1 MEYHELSVTEAA
13 QQIRSGKISPVELVD
28 ALLLRIEQLDPKFH
42 AWISLDREAV
52 RDEAKRSLKLLEDG
66 SQTGTLHG
74 VPIGL
79 KDIFYTAGTKT
90 TACSSRY
97 ADFVPTYDA
106 TCVSR
111 LKDAGAIMMGKLV
124 TTPYAASDPS
134 PTLNPWDTDRTPG
147 GSSSGSAVAV
157 STGMCPAALGSQ
169 TVGST
174 LRPAA
179 YNGIVGLKP
188 TFGRISLHG
197 VIPLGWTLDT
207 VGILTRTVSDAEL
220 LLRAMSGYDASDPV
234 SAANS
239 VDPLEQFKCQSF
251 SPRIGVVEEFFF
263 QHSDQ
268 ETKSHMNLVVN
279 KLSDAG
285 ARITR
290 NLFSETDLED
300 LHHAT
305 TTTFNVDVAT
315 EHGPSYIANSSLSPP
330 QIAALIEKGLQTPAH
345 TYATAQRTR
354 VIFRRKLQECFESVD
369 VLLSP
374 STPTQAPLRT
384 TGTTGPPIFQGP
396 WTSAGIPAISI
407 PSGLDSSKLPIGT
420 QLAGPMFGEQRLI
433 KVAGWCERTLGQDIM
448 LRT

>member
-1 MEYHELSVTEAA
+1 LEYHELSVAEAA
-13 QQIRSGKISPVELVD
+13 KQIRSGEISPVELAG
-28 ALLLRIEQLDPKFH
+28 ALLLRAEELDPTLH
-42 AWISLDREAV
+42 AWVSLDRKSVLTQAE
-52 RDEAKRSLKLLEDG
+52 RSLKQLQDG
-66 SQTGTLHG
+66 SPTGILHG

-97 ADFVPTYDA
+97 ADFVPNYDA

-134 PTLNPWDTDRTPG
+134 PTLNPWDTKRTPG

-179 YNGIVGLKP
+179 YAGIVGLKP
-188 TFGRISLHG
+188 TFGMVSLHG
-197 VIPLGWTLDT
+197 VIPLGRTLDT
-207 VGILTRTVSDAEL
+207 VGVLTRTVRDAEL
-220 LLRAMSGYDASDPV
+220 LLMAMSGYDPRDPV
-234 SAANS
+234 SAFTS
-239 VDPLEQFKCQSF
+239 FQFAERLSYQDF
-251 SPRIGVVEEFFF
+251 SPRIGLVEEFFF
-263 QHSDQ
+263 QHSDR
-268 ETKSHMNLVVN
+268 ETKNHITAVAD

-285 ARITR
+285 AQITR
-290 NLFSETDLED
+290 NLLSETELEE

-305 TTTFNVDVAT
+305 TTTFEVDVAA
-315 EHGPSYIANSSLSPP
+315 EHGPHYLADASLYPP
-330 QIAALIEKGLQTPAH
+330 QIAKIIERGLQTPAH
-345 TYATAQRTR
+345 AYANAQRTR
-354 VIFRRKLQECFESVD
+354 VILRQRLRECFESVD

-374 STPTQAPLRT
+374 STPGQAPLSA

-396 WTSAGIPAISI
+396 WTSSGIPAISI
-407 PSGLDSSKLPIGT
+407 PSGLDSSNLPIGT
-420 QLAGPMFGEQRLI
+420 QLAGPMFGERKLI
-433 KVAGWCERTLGQDIM
+433 TVAGWCEWTLDQQLVIQ
-448 LRT
+448 T